1 MTRLLWHGMIIS
13 RKDGKNLGQNIENMM
28 KDSRECGI
36 ITCCHLQADSVQEK
50 ANYGRLFCQK
60 MVFHLA
66 HSTLEGLK
74 KLQEGDAVLVP
85 VGAGSYIRMTIADSK
100 KLVMGVGAGTAL
112 EKDVESSV
120 QELNSRLQELDKAKT
135 SIQQQ
140 LDQTVAR
147 YEQDREALEELLR
160 RRTAKT
166 RPAS

>member
-1 MTRLLWHGMIIS
+1 MQSRLDIVRAATNEIS
-13 RKDGKNLGQNIENMM
+13 
-28 KDSRECGI
+28 
-36 ITCCHLQADSVQEK
+36 
-50 ANYGRLFCQK
+50 
-60 MVFHLA
+60 LA